1 MLEVAAGAVK
11 GASTIYMGLES
22 AAAMLAS
29 SLTDN
34 TVKVVT
40 HKYVSLNYIVHTA
53 VFALKFSKLFH

>member
-22 AAAMLAS
+22 AAATLAS

-40 HKYVSLNYIVHTA
+40 HKYELNLHLYTTLMSSA
-53 VFALKFSKLFH
+53 K

>member
-1 MLEVAAGAVK
+1 MSLPQVGGVMEVAAGAVK

-22 AAAMLAS
+22 AAATLAT

-40 HKYVSLNYIVHTA
+40 HR
-53 VFALKFSKLFH
+53 

>member
-1 MLEVAAGAVK
+1 MAAGAVK

-22 AAAMLAS
+22 AAATLAT

-40 HKYVSLNYIVHTA
+40 HRYCILWFEFLAICTSEA
-53 VFALKFSKLFH
+53 VQ